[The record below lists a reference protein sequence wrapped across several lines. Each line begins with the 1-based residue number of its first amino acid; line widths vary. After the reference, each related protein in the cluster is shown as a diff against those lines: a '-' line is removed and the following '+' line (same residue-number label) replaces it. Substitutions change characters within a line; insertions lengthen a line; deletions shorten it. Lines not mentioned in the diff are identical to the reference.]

1 MSTTQA
7 AQSDHATSGESATT
21 PLDPVTFEV
30 IRHRLWAINDDQARM
45 GARLSGSFIV
55 YEGYDFNAA
64 LVTADGRGLYCG
76 IYILQHGATIDE
88 FVRQV
93 LADRP
98 AGDIREGDMF
108 FSNDP
113 WWGALH
119 ANDGILAMPIFWEG
133 ELIAWSGIVM
143 HDDDVGSPV
152 PGSFVSGAQ
161 DRFGEAPL
169 FPAVRIVENF
179 EPIYDVERAVLRN
192 SRTASFNALNMRAR
206 VAALRTTHRR
216 VEELI
221 EQYGAAAFLAAQ
233 EGIIDYVERVIRSR
247 LRELPDGDWY
257 SMGYHDHDGVTE
269 ALYPICCRVIKHGDE
284 LTIDLTGTAPQ
295 VSPGSINCARPAME
309 GAVMGVI
316 LTYLCYDLPW
326 SIAGLRRIVHIVSE
340 EGTLNN
346 AVSPAGTS
354 FGSTMA
360 TLSTQ
365 DVVAQAFAKMMLCS
379 EKYRDEAHANW
390 TPGCDGTF
398 LIAPNPDAEPS
409 VGAITDFFCGGGG
422 ARTFQ
427 DGIDSGGI
435 FHSMASRLANAE
447 TVESRV
453 PVLQVYRRE
462 LPDAGGPGRFRGGVS
477 VEFASMP
484 HKMPI
489 RPGGLNQVGSGVAL
503 PAGRGLA
510 GGGPGAASSNV
521 VMRGCDLAAQFAAGH
536 VPTTPED
543 IGCDAVDV
551 LPAKAFSMLDE
562 GDVLIGSIGN
572 GAGYGDPLRR
582 DPAAVLRDVG
592 DGLVSTELAG
602 TVYGVTLADGAVDEP
617 GTERRRQEIRDE
629 RLAQARPVDGA
640 AGGGT
645 LDGGEVLHPVGDA
658 VEAVELD
665 GERSLRCTICHYRY
679 GPYDHDHKRS
689 AVMRELPLT
698 AISPHNQRCLPE
710 FLLREFYC
718 PGCATT
724 VAVDVQRTDEPILDE
739 TRLSAGDAPS

>member
-1 MSTTQA
+1 MEREGLELGR
-7 AQSDHATSGESATT
+7 DRG
-21 PLDPVTFEV
+21 LDPVTFEV

-93 LADRP
+93 LADWP
-98 AGDIREGDMF
+98 GDELHPGDMF

-119 ANDGILAMPIFWEG
+119 ANDGILAMPIFWAG
-133 ELIAWSGIVM
+133 ELVAWSGIVM

-152 PGSFVSGAQ
+152 PGSFVAGAE

-169 FPAVRIVENF
+169 FPALKLVEDF
-179 EPIYDVERAVLRN
+179 KPRPDIERAILHN
-192 SRTASFNALNMRAR
+192 SRVPGMRGLNMRAR
-206 VAALRTTHRR
+206 VAALRTTYER
-216 VEELI
+216 VEQLI
-221 EQYGAAAFLAAQ
+221 AQYGLEAFLAAQ
-233 EGIIDYVERVIRSR
+233 EGIIDYVERVVRTR
-247 LRELPDGDWY
+247 LCELPDGEWH
-257 SMGYHDHDGVTE
+257 STIYHDHDGVTG
-269 ALYPICCRVIKHGDE
+269 ALYPICCRVAKQEDR

-295 VSPGSINCARPAME
+295 VAPGSINCARPAME

-316 LTYLCYDLPW
+316 LTFLCYDLPW
-326 SIAGLRRIVHIVSE
+326 AIAGLRRVVGIVSE

-346 AVSPAGTS
+346 ARSPAGIS
-354 FGSTMA
+354 YGSTMA

-365 DVVAQAFAKMMLCS
+365 DVVAQAFAKMLLCS
-379 EKYRDEAHANW
+379 EQYRTEAQANW
-390 TPGCDGTF
+390 TPGCDGSLF
-398 LIAPNPDAEPS
+398 IAPNPDAEPS

-422 ARTFQ
+422 ARTFT
-427 DGIDSGGI
+427 DGLDSGGI
-435 FHSMASRLANAE
+435 FHSMASRLPNAE

-462 LPDAGGPGRFRGGVS
+462 LCDAGGPGRFRGGVT
-477 VEFASMP
+477 VEFASVP

-489 RPGGLNQVGSGVAL
+489 RPGGLNTVGSGVTI

-510 GGGPGAASSNV
+510 GGAPGAASRNFVLRGSNIAAL
-521 VMRGCDLAAQFAAGH
+521 LAGGA
-536 VPTTPED
+536 VPLAPEQ
-543 IGCDAVDV
+543 IECREVDV
-551 LPAKAFSMLDE
+551 LAAKSFTLLDE

-582 DPAAVLRDVG
+582 EPALVARDVDEGLVSELFARSVYGVVLRDG
-592 DGLVSTELAG
+592 EP
-602 TVYGVTLADGAVDEP
+602 DESA
-617 GTERRRQEIRDE
+617 TAAERDAIRAR
-629 RLAQARPVDGA
+629 RLAEAGPVDGG

-645 LDGGEVLHPVGDA
+645 IEQARVLHPVGDT
-658 VEAVELD
+658 VEAVQTD
-665 GERSLRCTICHYRY
+665 GERSLRCTVCHYRY
-679 GPYDHDHKRS
+679 GPYEHDHKRS

-698 AISPHNQRCLPE
+698 TISPLNDLCLPE
-710 FLLREFYC
+710 LRLREFYC
-718 PGCATT
+718 PGCGTQI
-724 VAVDVQRTDEPILDE
+724 AVDVQRTGEPVLDE
-739 TRLSAGDAPS
+739 SRLGALTAGP

>member
-1 MSTTQA
+1 MSPMPA
-7 AQSDHATSGESATT
+7 ASSASSPTGEGGAA
-21 PLDPVTFEV
+21 LDPITFEV

-88 FVRQV
+88 FVRKV

-119 ANDGILAMPIFWEG
+119 ANDGILAMPIFWEA
-133 ELIAWSGIVM
+133 ELVAWSGIVM

-169 FPAVRIVENF
+169 FPAIRLVENF
-179 EPIYDVERAVLRN
+179 EPIYDVERAILRN
-192 SRTASFNALNMRAR
+192 ARTAEFNALNMRAR
-206 VAALRTTHRR
+206 VAALRTTYQR
-216 VEELI
+216 VTELI
-221 EQYGAAAFLAAQ
+221 EQYGLAAFLAAQ
-233 EGIIDYVERVIRSR
+233 DGIIDYVERVVRGR
-247 LRELPDGDWY
+247 LREMPDGEWY

-269 ALYPICCRVIKHGDE
+269 ALYPICCRVIKHGDD

-326 SIAGLRRIVHIVSE
+326 AIAGLRKIVQIVSE

-346 AVSPAGTS
+346 ALSPAGMS

-379 EKYRDEAHANW
+379 EKYRDEVHANW
-390 TPGCDGTF
+390 TPGCDGSLF
-398 LIAPNPDAEPS
+398 IAPNPDAEPS

-422 ARTFQ
+422 ARTYT

-453 PVLQVYRRE
+453 PVLQVFRRE

-477 VEFASMP
+477 IEFASLP

-489 RPGGLNQVGSGVAL
+489 RPGGLNTVGSGVAI

-521 VMRGCDLAAQFAAGH
+521 VLRGCNLAALFAGGT
-536 VPTTPED
+536 VPATPQE
-543 IGCDAVDV
+543 IECAAVDV
-551 LPAKAFSMLDE
+551 LAAKSFSMLDE

-582 DPAAVLRDVG
+582 EPAGVARDVSA
-592 DGLVSTELAG
+592 GLVSVDLARS
-602 TVYGVTLADGAVDEP
+602 VYGVELADGAVDETE
-617 GTERRRQEIRDE
+617 TERVRAEIRAQ
-629 RLAQARPVDGA
+629 RLAQAHAVKGA
-640 AGGGT
+640 AGGGE
-645 LDGGEVLHPVGDA
+645 LHGGEVLHPVGDTI
-658 VEAVELD
+658 EAVLVD
-665 GERSLRCTICHYRY
+665 GERSLRCTECHYRY

-698 AISPHNQRCLPE
+698 AISPHNARCLPE
-710 FLLREFYC
+710 FKLREFYC

-724 VAVDVQRTDEPILDE
+724 IAVDVQRSDEEILDE
-739 TRLSAGDAPS
+739 CRLSLPSAS